1 MAPTASDSGPESS
14 PVAGVG
20 GDEAPPQ
27 VRLFVYGLLLQGER
41 EHGLLEDA
49 PLLGEV
55 WTAAEHTLVDLDF
68 YPVLLVGGHVSVVG
82 ELYAVSRHQRFK
94 LDVHH
99 QCPALFRRIK
109 IKLTDGTEAET
120 YAMDEDKVRGKRRLK
135 NGSWRGRFEPRKSSV
150 PPGPM
155 TEYARKRFT

>member
-1 MAPTASDSGPESS
+1 MEPTASDSGPESS
-14 PVAGVG
+14 S
-20 GDEAPPQ
+20 E

-41 EHGLLEDA
+41 EHALLEGA
-49 PLLGEV
+49 PLLGEAR
-55 WTAAEHTLVDLDF
+55 TAPEHTLVDLDF
-68 YPVLLVGGHVSVVG
+68 YPVLLIGGQVSVVG
-82 ELYAVSRHQRFK
+82 ELYGVTRHQRFK

-99 QCPALFRRIK
+99 QCPVLFRRIK
-109 IKLTDGTEAET
+109 IKLSDGTEAET